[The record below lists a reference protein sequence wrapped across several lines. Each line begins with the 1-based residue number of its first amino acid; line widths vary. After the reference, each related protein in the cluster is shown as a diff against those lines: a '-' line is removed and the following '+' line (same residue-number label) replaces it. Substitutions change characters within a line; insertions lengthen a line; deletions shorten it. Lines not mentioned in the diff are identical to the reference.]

1 MKHDVLY
8 IGEDGMKV
16 AGDRIRRRM
25 EGSPTETVPF
35 VGYHNLEKREEKK
48 RLTDD
53 NAQFVVRDP
62 KSSRSISRG
71 VRFCQ

>member
-1 MKHDVLY
+1 
-8 IGEDGMKV
+8 
-16 AGDRIRRRM
+16 M

-35 VGYHNLEKREEKK
+35 AGYHNLEKREEKK